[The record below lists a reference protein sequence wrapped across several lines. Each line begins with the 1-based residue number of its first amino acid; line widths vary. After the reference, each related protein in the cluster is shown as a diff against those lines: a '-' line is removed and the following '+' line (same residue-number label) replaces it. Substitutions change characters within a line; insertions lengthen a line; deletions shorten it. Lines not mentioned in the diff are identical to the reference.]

1 MCCLKKHQIQAGRA
15 RIKLQRRQGSK
26 AAALLRNVKLII
38 CRERTR
44 RRQMLLL
51 HAILG
56 STSMCRDTAPRMF
69 HQANR
74 GVVIRLQLRE
84 AGIRNQSTTDC
95 NISPFTRLQL
105 ITAVV
110 VVRSGACQRR
120 PRRFYSLKNA
130 QCTNLLTL
138 QRKSTHRLVFPGKAK
153 KAGIERL
160 ASLVEV
166 VWVHAGDGW
175 LRRYFHFRF
184 ISPRRPAR
192 RYFPPH

>member
-1 MCCLKKHQIQAGRA
+1 
-15 RIKLQRRQGSK
+15 
-26 AAALLRNVKLII
+26 
-38 CRERTR
+38 
-44 RRQMLLL
+44 
-51 HAILG
+51 
-56 STSMCRDTAPRMF
+56 MCRDTAPRMF

-166 VWVHAGDGW
+166 VWVHAGTADGFVGTFISGSSARGDRPGDTS
-175 LRRYFHFRF
+175 LRTERARYFRHFV
-184 ISPRRPAR
+184 
-192 RYFPPH
+192 